1 MPVTIPSLVSDE
13 VYTLDYEVTDLP
25 KIRYSHSF
33 YGEIRAGYPLAI
45 LQPRNASLAR
55 IFYLSKIY
63 DHFDAWQFL
72 AEFRQLSLGTP
83 ILISDYVAVGNGRC
97 AVLSH
102 AYWQEDWQARAY
114 RDLLTERAHELRLTV
129 PNEYEQPVLVRR
141 VLSAVDLVLFVNE
154 ANMRLNQSYSKDE
167 WAAVDAHFISGDLLL
182 TLEVKES
189 PEKTFMAQANMRF
202 VSAWIGKLPESE
214 RSTILDARTHTI
226 DLAGVA
232 RLERALLARV
242 YGSNWLTMLTYDSYD
257 SDIRSVTN
265 ALRWSVVKVA
275 QVEELV
281 NQGRRPPDASVAKDV
296 LAAVQL
302 WQQFKK
308 SGVKSVEFFLQQGG
322 LFELP
327 NETQQTILRMFAANK
342 RSGSKIKERIDSYC
356 DHILALSDTQQGSL
370 F

>member
-1 MPVTIPSLVSDE
+1 MPVKIPSLVSDH
-13 VYTLDYEVTDLP
+13 VYTLDYEVIDLT
-25 KIRYSHSF
+25 KGRYSHSF
-33 YGEIRAGYPLAI
+33 YGELREGYPLAM
-45 LQPRNASLAR
+45 LQPRQASLAR
-55 IFYLSKIY
+55 LFYLSKIY
-63 DHFDAWQFL
+63 DNFDAWQFL

-83 ILISDYVAVGNGRC
+83 IFISDYAAVGNGRC
-97 AVLSH
+97 AILAH
-102 AYWQEDWQARAY
+102 AYWQNEWQARAY
-114 RDLLTERAHELRLTV
+114 RDLLAERAHELGLTV
-129 PNEYEQPVLVRR
+129 PIEYEQPVLIRR
-141 VLSAVDLVLFVNE
+141 ILSAVDLVLFVNE

-182 TLEVKES
+182 TLDVRES

-214 RSTILDARTHTI
+214 RVTILDARTHTI

-281 NQGRRPPDASVAKDV
+281 NQGMRQPDASVAKDV

-302 WQQFKK
+302 WQIFKK
-308 SGVKSVEFFLQQGG
+308 SDIKSIEFFLQQGG
-322 LFELP
+322 LFEVP
-327 NETQQTILRMFAANK
+327 NETQSTILRMFAANK
-342 RSGSKIKERIDSYC
+342 RSGTKIKERIDSYC
-356 DHILALSDTQQGSL
+356 DSILAMSDSQQVSM

>member
-1 MPVTIPSLVSDE
+1 MPIQIPSLVSDQ
-13 VYTLDYEVTDLP
+13 VYTLDYEVIDLT
-25 KIRYSHSF
+25 KGRYSHSF
-33 YGEIRAGYPLAI
+33 YGEVREGYPLAM
-45 LQPRNASLAR
+45 LQPRQASLAR
-55 IFYLSKIY
+55 LFYLSKIY

-72 AEFRQLSLGTP
+72 AEFHQLSLGTP
-83 ILISDYVAVGNGRC
+83 IFIADYAAVGNGRC
-97 AVLSH
+97 AILAH
-102 AYWQEDWQARAY
+102 AYWQKGWQARNYVAM
-114 RDLLTERAHELRLTV
+114 LVERAEELGLTM
-129 PNEYEQPVLVRR
+129 PLEYEQPMLIRR
-141 VLSAVDLVLFVNE
+141 VLSPIDVVLFVNE

-182 TLEVKES
+182 TLDVRES

-214 RSTILDARTHTI
+214 RVTILDARTHTI

-257 SDIRSVTN
+257 TDIRSVTN

-281 NQGRRPPDASVAKDV
+281 KQGRRPSDAAIAKDI

-302 WQQFKK
+302 WQIFKK
-308 SGVKSVEFFLQQGG
+308 SNVKSIEFFLQQGG
-322 LFELP
+322 LFEDP
-327 NETQQTILRMFAANK
+327 NETQQTILKMFEANR
-342 RSGSKIKERIDSYC
+342 RSGTKIKERIDDYC
-356 DHILALSDTQQGSL
+356 DSILAMSDTQQGSL